1 MRISA
6 IIALVILT
14 AVGGLASIGQVRAAD
29 LDEER
34 RARNGSVEAMV
45 AVGERYLMEGDH
57 RSLLEAY
64 SWLRLA
70 EEWGGLP
77 QYMFGRHRDALR
89 RLRATGGE
97 EAVAE
102 ANAFFEVKRLDILE
116 TLGRVE
122 GDAEKAAAN
131 SNLLPGPDDIRMKVG
146 RLLLTYRGGSV
157 RGCTATV
164 IDSQH
169 VLTAAHCLDDR
180 DSGEF
185 AMAAFFLPGYSGAM
199 GDQGAAA
206 VADLAVWDPKWREMG
221 QTADVAVVRL
231 TASPEKRPVTIAT
244 DGTLP
249 FGAPSEKIENVE
261 VRLIGYPFAED
272 EDVSRMPSERLVDR
286 NCIVSDTEDG
296 RLLRSTEL
304 CEMAQGA
311 SGGPVLAWSE
321 EAARVEIVGVTSFI
335 APQDGEAYFAR
346 FTPELRDRLNLWI
359 SSPTSDKGD
368 IVVRDLIRRPVYWLS
383 VVNQCVNPVRVGVI
397 GRPYDSNDSR
407 TYAREVM
414 PGASEIV
421 AGPLSEPDPV
431 ANITEARI
439 GSTLFG
445 EGKRFP
451 IGGRSVPTSVV
462 PGGDAGYGRIELTAR
477 CSGG

>member
-1 MRISA
+1 MRILA
-6 IIALVILT
+6 IMALAIFT
-14 AVGGLASIGQVRAAD
+14 TVGGFWSGGDVWAD
-29 LDEER
+29 MDEER

-45 AVGERYLMEGDH
+45 SVGERYLMDGDR
-57 RSLLEAY
+57 RSLMEAY

-77 QYMFGRHRDALR
+77 QFMFGRHRDALR

-102 ANAFFEVKRLDILE
+102 AKAIFEAKRMDILE

-122 GDAEKAAAN
+122 GESEKNAAN

-169 VLTAAHCLDDR
+169 VLTAAHCLDDHET
-180 DSGEF
+180 GEF
-185 AMAAFFLPGYSGAM
+185 AMAAFFLPGYSGAI

-221 QTADVAVVRL
+221 QTADVAVIRL

-244 DGTLP
+244 DGVLP
-249 FGAPSEKIENVE
+249 FGAPPEKVENVE
-261 VRLIGYPFAED
+261 VRLVGYPFAED
-272 EDVSRMPSERLVDR
+272 EDASRMPSERLVDR
-286 NCIVSDTEDG
+286 NCTVSDTDDG

-311 SGGPVLAWSE
+311 SGGPVLAWNA

-335 APQDGEAYFAR
+335 APQDNEAYFAR
-346 FTPELRDRLNLWI
+346 FTPEILERLNLWI
-359 SSPTSDKGD
+359 TDPSGDPDD
-368 IVVRDLIRRPVYWLS
+368 IVVRDLIPRPVYWLS
-383 VVNQCVNPVRVGVI
+383 VSNQCVNSVRVGVI

-407 TYAREVM
+407 TYTREVL

-431 ANITEARI
+431 ANITDARI
-439 GSTLFG
+439 GTTLFG
-445 EGKRFP
+445 EDRRMS
-451 IGGRSVPTSVV
+451 IGGRNVPTSVV
-462 PGGDAGYGRIELTAR
+462 PGGDAGYGRIELVAR